1 MQKLRNDGGS
11 GLVTIPKK
19 YLERD
24 GLFTEYE
31 GLPDEHRLIVD
42 RLWRRTYL
50 VRLTDDGS
58 FQELHDCEEIQRV
71 AAQKVLEQ
79 DAFGK
84 KAKAD

>member
-24 GLFTEYE
+24 ELFSEDE
-31 GLPDEHRLIVD
+31 GFPEEHRLIVD
-42 RLWRRTYL
+42 RLGRRTYL
-50 VRLTDDGS
+50 VRLTDDGA
-58 FQELHDCEEIQRV
+58 FQELHECEEIQRV
-71 AAQKVLEQ
+71 AAQKMLEQ

-84 KAKAD
+84 PAQAD